1 MRLANKH
8 AKEHELQAALLGYRK
23 AVQDGV
29 GETEDALSSLN
40 YQNQCLQ
47 ALHTAFEQ
55 QNHLRIMQQ
64 KLNQLGLSSEYDGLS
79 GKSTMLQVESELVEA
94 EFKHASAFVTLFK
107 ALGGAPLSAVS
118 ESLLHTQRAGNDF
131 TRAEITDSRMATFVP
146 VGLSV
151 GFPVFY

>member
-118 ESLLHTQRAGNDF
+118 ESF
-131 TRAEITDSRMATFVP
+131 TTRRGPVMISLARKSLIHEWRRFVP